1 MSGFSCRT
9 IEMSDKSMRP
19 IRKMVLKTVAR
30 FNLAIIVCLIPLLSF
45 AADNVQ
51 EVMSTEQINAV
62 MADFEQKYPAGSIDS
77 VPMVENLISAATKTK
92 ADLQTWFLQSER
104 DCYKNFFVTDCLN
117 KLRTTRTKHNITIQ
131 RILVEAK
138 AYQRQLR
145 IEQLDEE
152 LRLKQERAKK

>member
-1 MSGFSCRT
+1 MRT
-9 IEMSDKSMRP
+9 V
-19 IRKMVLKTVAR
+19 RKMVAKAVAGS
-30 FNLAIIVCLIPLLSF
+30 NLAVIVCLTTLTSF
-45 AADNVQ
+45 AADTVQ
-51 EVMSTEQINAV
+51 EVMSTEQINAI

-104 DCYKNFFVTDCLN
+104 DCYNNFFVTDCLN

-152 LRLKQERAKK
+152 LRIKQEKAKK

>member
-1 MSGFSCRT
+1 MQA
-9 IEMSDKSMRP
+9 IQA
-19 IRKMVLKTVAR
+19 IRIPVVKLIAG
-30 FNLAIIVCLIPLLSF
+30 FNLAVIMCLTMLASF
-45 AADNVQ
+45 AADTTQ
-51 EVMSTEQINAV
+51 EVMTTEQINAI

-104 DCYKNFFVTDCLN
+104 DCYNNFFVTDCLN

-152 LRLKQERAKK
+152 LRIKQEKAKK